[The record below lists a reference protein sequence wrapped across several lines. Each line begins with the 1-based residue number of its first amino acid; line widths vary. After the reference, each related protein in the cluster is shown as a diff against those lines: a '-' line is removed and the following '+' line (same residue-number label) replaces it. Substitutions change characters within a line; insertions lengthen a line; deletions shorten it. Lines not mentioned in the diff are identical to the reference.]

1 MTLTDPATFDAGRVF
16 LRMRAST
23 KAAVLAELA
32 TRAGLSLGL
41 DQAQVLAA
49 LRAREEL
56 GSTGVGAGIAV
67 PHARLEGLSTIA
79 GFFARLERP
88 VAFDAIDGKPV
99 DLVVMLLSPPT
110 GHGQHLAA
118 LAQVSRLLRNPVT
131 AEALRGTDDA
141 GVACGLLTSSA

>member
-16 LRMRAST
+16 LRVRAAS
-23 KAAVLAELA
+23 KAALLAELA
-32 TRAGLSLGL
+32 NRAGLSLGL
-41 DQAQVLAA
+41 DQARVLAA

-99 DLVVMLLSPPT
+99 DLVVMLLSPQ
-110 GHGQHLAA
+110 HGSGDHLAT
-118 LAQVSRLLRNPVT
+118 LAQVSRRLRNPAIAEAIRT
-131 AEALRGTDDA
+131 AEDA
-141 GVACGLLTSSA
+141 AAVYGLLTSA

>member
-1 MTLTDPATFDAGRVF
+1 MTTDLFTPGRMF
-16 LRMRAST
+16 LRL
-23 KAAVLAELA
+23 KAANKAALLAELA
-32 TRAGLSLGL
+32 NRAGLSVGL
-41 DQAQVLAA
+41 DNASVLAA
-49 LRAREEL
+49 LQAREAL
-56 GSTGVGAGIAV
+56 GSTGVGSGIAV
-67 PHARLEGLSTIA
+67 PHARIDGLA
-79 GFFARLERP
+79 GLVGFFARLERP
-88 VAFDAIDGKPV
+88 VAFDAIDGRPV